1 MVTDSHKSLLKI
13 YIAHESYKQV
23 LKLFYLCCCVPIVFT
38 WNLFFP
44 EFLIFCFTEER
55 HTEKCPVC
63 LKWHGWV
70 NDDII
75 SIFAWTIPL
84 SYLFFAHPPNKTTL
98 DKAYFNVILQLFQL
112 SSCVLQLLQKKWE
125 MRHLS
130 MTTLLSVLFLSR
142 GRRNKKLFELVSLW
156 HPTPGALEVDALLK
170 LCLSSLQG
178 HSFGLLPQAPDRS
191 GNIHHTFLASFC
203 FIWELLGD
211 TLRCVLNQWA

>member
-1 MVTDSHKSLLKI
+1 MILFVLLCSH
-13 YIAHESYKQV
+13 
-23 LKLFYLCCCVPIVFT
+23 CVHME
-38 WNLFFP
+38 LFFSRISH
-44 EFLIFCFTEER
+44 FLFHRIKTYRKVSCMFEMTWVSKWWHYFNFCMNYPF
-55 HTEKCPVC
+55 KLP
-63 LKWHGWV
+63 
-70 NDDII
+70 
-75 SIFAWTIPL
+75 
-84 SYLFFAHPPNKTTL
+84 FFAHPPNKTTL

-130 MTTLLSVLFLSR
+130 VTTLLSVLFLSR

-178 HSFGLLPQAPDRS
+178 HSFGLLPQTPDRS
-191 GNIHHTFLASFC
+191 GNIHRTFLASFC

-211 TLRCVLNQWA
+211 TLRCVFNQWS